1 MRKIFGF
8 YILSKKEFDVIVKDV
23 TKEVVD
29 IDRQFNEKSTWSAI
43 RPVIND
49 LEKLRQNTWD
59 QDKITNIQ
67 EWLKNN
73 FEVKE

>member
-29 IDRQFNEKSTWSAI
+29 IDRQFNEKSTCSAI